1 MVFFLYKV
9 WVNTGTF
16 NVIKFTKCSR
26 PSNVLQSVNSDI
38 VFGTE
43 TWLDG
48 NIEDQEI
55 FLKGYKVYR
64 KDRATSGGVRG
75 FFCYQR

>member
-1 MVFFLYKV
+1 MV
-9 WVNTGTF
+9 WVNAETF

-26 PSNVLQSVNSDI
+26 LSNVLQSVNPDI

-43 TWLDG
+43 AWLDG
-48 NIEDQEI
+48 NIEDQKI

-64 KDRATSGGVRG
+64 KDRVTSGGGVL
-75 FFCYQR
+75 FAIKDEFN

>member
-1 MVFFLYKV
+1 MVR
-9 WVNTGTF
+9 VNAGIF

-26 PSNVLQSVNSDI
+26 LSNVLLSVNPDI

-43 TWLDG
+43 AWLDR

-64 KDRATSGGVRG
+64 KDRATSGGGVL
-75 FFCYQR
+75 FAIKDEFN